1 METKLTIEEIE
12 EQIKKLQ
19 EQKEAIK
26 KENEEKL
33 KAEKAT
39 RKSEVDEAFK
49 NYIKLRDAF
58 VRDYGYYVFKE
69 KEDTHTLDF
78 LDYLFN

>member
-1 METKLTIEEIE
+1 METKLTIEEID

-19 EQKEAIK
+19 EQKETIK

-39 RKSEVDEAFK
+39 RKAEVDEAFK

-58 VRDYGYYVFKE
+58 VSNYGYYVFNE
-69 KEDTHTLDF
+69 KEDNHTLDF